1 MTPKLKTFTCTS
13 SAPYDRHTYKLHLKD
28 GRTTIFHDYE
38 QLRAYWMQTNQ
49 IMGLSHVE
57 VLDTKGFK

>member
-1 MTPKLKTFTCTS
+1 MTPTLKTFTQTS
-13 SAPYDRHTYKLHLKD
+13 SKPYDRHTYKLHLSD
-28 GRTTIFHDYE
+28 GRTTTFQDYE

-49 IMGLSHVE
+49 IYGLSHVE